1 MPQHNWE
8 VISDYAI
15 EVDGIIVSAQHK
27 GHDKNGNPR
36 YEITRTFKQYGSVM
50 VAKLSRMIT
59 SYNIQEDIKKYIAL

>member
-1 MPQHNWE
+1 MPKSKWVALDTHT
-8 VISDYAI
+8 I
-15 EVDGIIVSAQHK
+15 EVEGVIISAQRK
-27 GHDKNGNPR
+27 GYDKNGNPR

>member
-1 MPQHNWE
+1 MPKSKWVALDTHT
-8 VISDYAI
+8 I
-15 EVDGIIVSAQHK
+15 EVEGIIVSAQRK
-27 GHDKNGNPR
+27 GYDKNGNPR